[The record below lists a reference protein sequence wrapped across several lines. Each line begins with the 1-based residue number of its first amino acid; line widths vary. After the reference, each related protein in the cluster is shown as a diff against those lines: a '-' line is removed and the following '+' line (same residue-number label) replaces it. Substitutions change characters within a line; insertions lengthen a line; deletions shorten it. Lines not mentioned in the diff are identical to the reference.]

1 MLIPRRF
8 SITPMGHIIWFLANF
23 PIFMNCLCMHVVYFN
38 GQKNFFL
45 KQLNIRIKARRD
57 MSQRV
62 YKDVSIFQ
70 QNGDFDVTVGKR
82 DAKSLER
89 DRGDVTVGTKNS

>member
-1 MLIPRRF
+1 
-8 SITPMGHIIWFLANF
+8 
-23 PIFMNCLCMHVVYFN
+23 MNCLCMHVVYFN

-45 KQLNIRIKARRD
+45 KQLNTRIKARRD
-57 MSQRV
+57 TSERV
-62 YKDVSIFQ
+62 YKVGSIFQ